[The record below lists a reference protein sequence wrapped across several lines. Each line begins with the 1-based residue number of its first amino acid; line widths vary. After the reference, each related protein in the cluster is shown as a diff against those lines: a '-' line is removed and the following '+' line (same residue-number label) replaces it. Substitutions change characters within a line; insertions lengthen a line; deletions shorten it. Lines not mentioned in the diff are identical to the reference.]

1 MRPNLD
7 AKVRHG
13 GFAPSLWATHCPR
26 DEAAARVPRVKA
38 LEAVF
43 AKSAASSIL
52 SRKHSNVLFDNVA
65 FHRERL
71 AGVAQTKRLSPQIRT
86 REFKLVQLKG
96 REHAHPPHEMAH
108 YLKLSGHAAVRCSN
122 LCRRYSS
129 FRCRKLCSERLKDR
143 HISRKKQ
150 PDVGPNERGVPVALH
165 ADVVLF
171 EVFLTM
177 L

>member
-13 GFAPSLWATHCPR
+13 GFAPSLWVTHCPR
-26 DEAAARVPRVKA
+26 NEAAARVPRVKA

-71 AGVAQTKRLSPQIRT
+71 AGVAQRNASRHKYVHASSSWFNLRAESMPILRMRWLTK
-86 REFKLVQLKG
+86 
-96 REHAHPPHEMAH
+96 
-108 YLKLSGHAAVRCSN
+108 
-122 LCRRYSS
+122 
-129 FRCRKLCSERLKDR
+129 
-143 HISRKKQ
+143 
-150 PDVGPNERGVPVALH
+150 
-165 ADVVLF
+165 
-171 EVFLTM
+171 
-177 L
+177 